1 MAERRGGSVD
11 FFGPPTRLRLAAA
24 NPEPFRAA
32 RGAHWPEGERAARRG
47 ARPSLRPGRDAAAT
61 RLRLDPLTPPGDYT
75 VMLELADGGEREAH
89 VVVEARPRL
98 RVSPSGLRLEGAPG
112 GAASA
117 RLLVENRGNVGVT
130 IGDALVTG
138 VFDDDGIETALAS
151 TYRLD
156 TDDVNRI
163 VGHVFARLRDAHGGL
178 LRLRVTEGAG
188 EIAPGERR
196 MLALETTLSS
206 KLRRGHGY
214 HGVLEIGQHGIA
226 VELRIAGTKED
237 THQEGTAR

>member
-1 MAERRGGSVD
+1 MADRGRAGVD
-11 FFGPPTRLRLAAA
+11 FIGPPTRLRLAAA
-24 NPEPFRAA
+24 NAEPFRAA
-32 RGAHWPEGERAARRG
+32 RGAHWPESQRAVARG
-47 ARPSLRPGRDAAAT
+47 TRPMLRPGRDAAAT

-75 VMLELADGGEREAH
+75 VMLELADGGQREAH
-89 VVVEARPRL
+89 VLVEARPRL
-98 RVSPSGLRLEGAPG
+98 RVSPGALRLEGPPG

-117 RLLVENRGNVGVT
+117 RLLIENRGNVGVT
-130 IGDALVTG
+130 IGEALVTG

-156 TDDVNRI
+156 TDDVSKI
-163 VGHVFARLRDAHGGL
+163 VGNVFARLREAHGGL

-196 MLALETTLSS
+196 LLVLETTLSS

-226 VELRIAGTKED
+226 VELRIGGSNED
-237 THQEGTAR
+237 THQEGTAQ